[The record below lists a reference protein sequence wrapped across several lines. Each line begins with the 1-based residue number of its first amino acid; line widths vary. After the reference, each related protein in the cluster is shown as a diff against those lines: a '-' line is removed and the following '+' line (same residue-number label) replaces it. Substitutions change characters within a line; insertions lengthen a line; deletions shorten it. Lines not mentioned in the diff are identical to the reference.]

1 MVKHWDDVKEFQL
14 TAARRRLA
22 SLNSYDISLSR
33 FNSQP
38 PEGGWFLTSTIKIV
52 CKTVSTHSRPKA
64 AGPLSPRNLLP
75 ITPVS
80 THSRPKAAGGCQS
93 KSIPSVS
100 VSTHSRPK
108 AAGKTAEYLQ
118 IIRDVSTHSRPK
130 AAGLSDFLI
139 RQFTHGFNSQ
149 PPEGGWVQL
158 DGYM

>member
-22 SLNSYDISLSR
+22 SVNSYDISLSR

-52 CKTVSTHSRPKA
+52 CKT
-64 AGPLSPRNLLP
+64 
-75 ITPVS
+75 
-80 THSRPKAAGGCQS
+80 
-93 KSIPSVS
+93 

>member
-22 SLNSYDISLSR
+22 SVNSYDISLSR

-52 CKTVSTHSRPKA
+52 CKT
-64 AGPLSPRNLLP
+64 
-75 ITPVS
+75 VS

>member
-1 MVKHWDDVKEFQL
+1 MRGMRWLQKKTNSVRWWLVNGL
-14 TAARRRLA
+14 YYRLFI
-22 SLNSYDISLSR
+22 LN
-33 FNSQP
+33 
-38 PEGGWFLTSTIKIV
+38 G
-52 CKTVSTHSRPKA
+52 
-64 AGPLSPRNLLP
+64 